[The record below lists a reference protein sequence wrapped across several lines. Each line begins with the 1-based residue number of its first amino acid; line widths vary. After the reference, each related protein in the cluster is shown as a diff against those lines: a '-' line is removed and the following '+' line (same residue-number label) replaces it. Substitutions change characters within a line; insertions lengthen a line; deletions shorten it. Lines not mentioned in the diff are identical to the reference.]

1 MLLQILSYIVKI
13 SRANKTK
20 KGKVKMKLKILSI
33 ILAFMLSISANAGEK
48 ITMILAGSPGG
59 TFNAFNAELIKDL
72 EEAGYDVDA
81 QPGESMVKG
90 GQIYS
95 GLDKENVFVFLP
107 SSQLN
112 AEDDLVDREHTVN
125 TTAQHNFMFGVVN
138 YKSLC
143 VKSGTDLNAVFN
155 TGNALKI
162 GMNEGERINDKYVER
177 WNKVTESKNIMV
189 PYNSSGKQ
197 IKGLIT
203 GDIDVTLVNEA
214 KALRF
219 SKEGI
224 VTCNYTTNPNGGNGF
239 DPLIAKIN
247 DSWFGWH
254 YEYLLLGHLK
264 NSDEEFSQRFHKVVT
279 AIINDP
285 TSNAGIKIA
294 KNGWFAQDLS
304 QEDLEK
310 KYKEVYDATS
320 KLLK

>member
-1 MLLQILSYIVKI
+1 MLKYEKQIKQKERIRMKI
-13 SRANKTK
+13 N
-20 KGKVKMKLKILSI
+20 ILSI
-33 ILAFMLSISANAGEK
+33 MFAFMLSISASAGEK

-72 EEAGYDVDA
+72 EKAGYEVDA
-81 QPGESMVKG
+81 KPGESMVKG

-95 GLDKENVFVFLP
+95 DLDKKNVFVFLP

-125 TTAQHNFMFGVVN
+125 TTDENNFMFGVVN

-143 VKSGTDLNAVFN
+143 VKSGTDLNTVFN
-155 TGNALKI
+155 TSNKLKI
-162 GMNEGERINDKYVER
+162 GMNEGEKINDKYVER
-177 WNKVTESKNIMV
+177 WNKVTKSKNIMV

-197 IKGLIT
+197 IKGLVT

-219 SKEGI
+219 SKEGL
-224 VTCNYTTNPNGGNGF
+224 VTCNYTTNPNSGNGF
-239 DPLIAKIN
+239 DPLASKIN
-247 DSWFGWH
+247 DSWFGWK

-264 NSDEEFSQRFHKVVT
+264 NSDTEFSKRFHKVVT

-285 TSNAGIKIA
+285 TSNAGKKIA

-304 QEDLEK
+304 QKDLKK
-310 KYKEVYDATS
+310 KYKKVYKATS

>member
-1 MLLQILSYIVKI
+1 M
-13 SRANKTK
+13 KTK
-20 KGKVKMKLKILSI
+20 FLSI
-33 ILAFMLSISANAGEK
+33 FFALLISLSVNAKEK
-48 ITMILAGSPGG
+48 VTVILAGSPGG
-59 TFNAFNAELIKDL
+59 TFNAFNIELIKDL
-72 EEAGYDVDA
+72 EEAGYEVDA

-95 GLDKENVFVFLP
+95 NVKKENVFVFLP

-112 AEDDLVDREHTVN
+112 AEDDLVNREHTVN
-125 TTAQHNFMFGVVN
+125 TTKSENFMFGVVN

-143 VKSGTDLNAVFN
+143 VKAGTDLNRVFN
-155 TGNALKI
+155 KGSALKI
-162 GMNEGERINDKYVER
+162 GMNEGEKINDKYVER
-177 WNKVTESKNIMV
+177 WNKVTKSKNIMV

-197 IKGLIT
+197 IKGLVT

-214 KALRF
+214 KALRH
-219 SKEGI
+219 SKEGL

-239 DPLIAKIN
+239 DPLATKIN
-247 DSWFGWH
+247 DYWFGWN

-264 NSDEEFSQRFHKVVT
+264 NSSTEFSKRFHTVAT

-285 TSNAGIKIA
+285 TSNAGQWIA

-304 QEDLEK
+304 QKELEK
-310 KYKEVYDATS
+310 KYKKVYKATY

>member
-1 MLLQILSYIVKI
+1 M
-13 SRANKTK
+13 
-20 KGKVKMKLKILSI
+20 M
-33 ILAFMLSISANAGEK
+33 SATAGEK
-48 ITMILAGSPGG
+48 ITIILAGSPGG

-72 EEAGYDVDA
+72 EEAGYEVQT

-95 GLDKENVFVFLP
+95 TMTKENVFVFLP

-125 TTAQHNFMFGVVN
+125 TTKKENFMFGVVN

-143 VKSGTDLNAVFN
+143 VKSGTDLDSVFN

-177 WNKVTESKNIMV
+177 WNKVTKSKNIMV

-197 IKGLIT
+197 IKGLVT

-219 SKEGI
+219 SREGL
-224 VTCNYTTNPNGGNGF
+224 VTCNYTTNANGGNGF
-239 DPLIAKIN
+239 DPLTTKIN
-247 DSWFGWH
+247 DNWFGWT

-264 NSDEEFSQRFHKVVT
+264 NSDAEFSRRFHAVVT

-285 TSNAGIKIA
+285 TSNAGKKIV

-304 QEDLEK
+304 QKELEK
-310 KYKEVYDATS
+310 RYKKVYEATY